1 MKNNQTNQIKKR
13 KLPYQ
18 IDKFKVQK
26 FHHFQPNPIT
36 NSIEP
41 LLDGS
46 NNNKNNNKKLKKK
59 NSIST
64 TTTITTTNNIDL
76 NNLLP
81 IENIKLLFNQLNSN
95 REIMDT
101 LFNQFLQLYNSINF
115 QSPLSN
121 LSLLPITNYGNN
133 DNDNYNSNN
142 IISTIIEGN
151 NNNNNKS
158 FILPNLNEDLFLNI
172 PDSLKDLTNEKSIQE
187 NITLPTLENDLHS
200 PLNLIQQFDKIIN
213 K

>member
-46 NNNKNNNKKLKKK
+46 NNNKNNNYKKLKKM
-59 NSIST
+59 NYIS

-81 IENIKLLFNQLNSN
+81 IENIKQLFNQLNSN

-121 LSLLPITNYGNN
+121 LSLLPITNYSNN
-133 DNDNYNSNN
+133 DNDYNSNN
-142 IISTIIEGN
+142 IISTNIEG
-151 NNNNNKS
+151 NNNNKS

-200 PLNLIQQFDKIIN
+200 PLNLIQQFDQIIN